1 MPEPEL
7 SRADWR
13 KSSRSSA
20 NGACVEVA
28 AVTRPGRAV
37 EHVVAI
43 RDSKDPH
50 GPKLIITPAQWRA
63 FTAAVRTGA
72 FDLG

>member
-7 SRADWR
+7 SRAHWR
-13 KSSRSSA
+13 KSSHSSA
-20 NGACVEVA
+20 NGQCVEVA

-37 EHVVAI
+37 EYVVAI

-50 GPKLIITPAQWRA
+50 GPKLIVMPTQWRA
-63 FTAAVRTGA
+63 FTVAVRTGA

>member
-7 SRADWR
+7 SRAHWR
-13 KSSRSSA
+13 KSSHSSA
-20 NGACVEVA
+20 NGQCVEVA
-28 AVTRPGRAV
+28 AVARPGRAV

-50 GPKLIITPAQWRA
+50 GPKLIVTPAQWRA
-63 FTAAVRTGA
+63 FTASVRTGA
-72 FDLG
+72 FDLS

>member
-1 MPEPEL
+1 MPGPDV
-7 SRADWR
+7 SHGQWR
-13 KSSRSSA
+13 KSSRSNA
-20 NGACVEVA
+20 QGQCVEVA

-50 GPKLIITPAQWRA
+50 GPKLIVTQAQWRA

>member
-7 SRADWR
+7 SRARWR
-13 KSSRSSA
+13 KSSRSNA
-20 NGACVEVA
+20 QGQCVEVA
-28 AVTRPGRAV
+28 AVTRPGRVV

-43 RDSKDPH
+43 RDSKDPR
-50 GPKLIITPAQWRA
+50 GPKLIVTPAQWRA
-63 FTAAVRTGA
+63 FSTAVQTGA

>member
-1 MPEPEL
+1 MPGPEL
-7 SRADWR
+7 SRAQWR
-13 KSSRSSA
+13 KSSRSNA
-20 NGACVEVA
+20 QGQCVEVA

-50 GPKLIITPAQWRA
+50 GPKLIVTPAQWRA
-63 FTAAVRTGA
+63 FTAAVQTGA

>member
-7 SRADWR
+7 SRALWL
-13 KSSRSSA
+13 KSSYSSA
-20 NGACVEVA
+20 NSQCVEVA
-28 AVTRPGRAV
+28 AVTRPGLAV

-43 RDSKDPH
+43 RDSKNPH
-50 GPKLIITPAQWRA
+50 GPKLIVTPAQWRA

-72 FDLG
+72 FDLD